1 MRISDWSSDVCSSD
15 LLTFGLTIFIDLTV
29 AIAVGVTLASLL
41 FMMRMSRTVEIAS
54 DSEGAASDAAEE
66 ALDQRT
72 ASPAGVEVFLIDG
85 PIFFGVANDL
95 MEPLSKTGRAPVW
108 TPVTNAPLVC

>member
-1 MRISDWSSDVCSSD
+1 MSEHHRFLQLLRMPNGDRSLL

-54 DSEGAASDAAEE
+54 DSEGAASDAEE
-66 ALDQRT
+66 EELDQRT
-72 ASPAGVEVFLIDG
+72 ALPARSEEHTSELQSLMRNSYAVF
-85 PIFFGVANDL
+85 
-95 MEPLSKTGRAPVW
+95 
-108 TPVTNAPLVC
+108 C